1 MSRHAWLD
9 PQFGVVA
16 TAITVALVLFYL
28 VVSPPRQR
36 ARYRLLVRARRDD
49 PTALSRFYR
58 SAMKRQ
64 AMGSVLVLVAVL
76 ATSGIEWR
84 DVGLV
89 WPHGAQVGQAWGSVA
104 YLCALVAASGL
115 VLRRRALT
123 GRTVPGQRLFA
134 AIVPTTPAERRLGA
148 GVAFGA
154 GVAEEL
160 VFRGLFTAAGVSLLG
175 LDPLVAALV
184 VSVLFGLAHFYQGWL
199 GMLGTGFAGV
209 LLSLLYLMA
218 GSLLVP
224 MIVHVVIDL
233 RALVLVPAQQ
243 PGAVRRRPRRA
254 RRAASARPA
263 ADLQDGVG
271 EDRPVL
277 P

>member
-1 MSRHAWLD
+1 MSRDTWLD
-9 PQFGVVA
+9 PQFGLVA
-16 TAITVALVLFYL
+16 TTITVALVVFHL

-36 ARYRLLVRARRDD
+36 ARYRRLVQQRAVD

-58 SAMKRQ
+58 AALTRQ
-64 AMGSVLVLVAVL
+64 AIGTALVLIAVL
-76 ATSGIEWR
+76 ATTGIEWR

-89 WPHGAQVGQAWGSVA
+89 WPHGSQVGQAWGSVA

-115 VLRRRALT
+115 VLRRRALS

-134 AIVPTTPAERRLGA
+134 ALVPATPGERRLGA
-148 GVAFGA
+148 AVAFGA
-154 GVAEEL
+154 GIAEEF
-160 VFRGLFTAAGVSLLG
+160 VFRGLFIAAGVSLLG
-175 LDPLVAALV
+175 LEPLVSATV

-209 LLSLLYLMA
+209 LLSLLYLMS

-224 MIVHVVIDL
+224 IIVHVVIDL
-233 RALVLVPAQQ
+233 RALVLVPAQR
-243 PGAVRRRPRRA
+243 PDAVRRGPRRPRRS
-254 RRAASARPA
+254 RSARPA
-263 ADLQDGVG
+263 ADLQYSVG